1 MSLESTKPNRL
12 VQPPGLEKKLEYQ
25 VKDQGG
31 DFPETLRQAVASR
44 NQSKT
49 PSPVAGRELQAVKAL
64 VQMQLLDLNTTL
76 LRALSRSSA
85 GRTAGPADLIE
96 WPGLTGWVDLAGLYL
111 STADNRKSDP
121 DKTKGIAR
129 HGPSFNRPESQ
140 SFDEIIEGAAAA
152 FKLDPNLVRAV
163 IKTES
168 DFDSQAVSKAGA
180 MGLMQLMPETARELG
195 VDDAF
200 DPVQNIFGGAR
211 YLRQMLDRY
220 EGSLDR
226 ALSAYNWGP
235 GNLERSSGSLPAET
249 QNYLVRVN
257 RFYKEYMDQA

>member
-1 MSLESTKPNRL
+1 MSLESTNPSRL
-12 VQPPGLEKKLEYQ
+12 VQPPGLDKRLDCQ

-31 DFPETLRQAVASR
+31 DFPEALRQAVESR
-44 NQSKT
+44 SQST
-49 PSPVAGRELQAVKAL
+49 TSSPLAGRELQAVKAL

-85 GRTAGPADLIE
+85 RRTAGPVILNE
-96 WPGLTGWVDLAGLYL
+96 WPGLTGWADLAGLSL
-111 STADNRKSDP
+111 ATAGTGKSDP
-121 DKTKGIAR
+121 AKTMGIAR
-129 HGPSFNRPESQ
+129 NRPSFNRPESQ
-140 SFDEIIEGAAAA
+140 SFDEIIEGAAAE

-168 DFDSQAVSKAGA
+168 DFDSQAVSQAGA
-180 MGLMQLMPETARELG
+180 MGLMQLMPETAQDLG

-220 EGSLDR
+220 GGNLGR

-235 GNLERSSGSLPAET
+235 GNLERSRGFLPEET